1 MTAQQ
6 DFLPYAVG
14 SSANVLSQNDYAA
27 LTSLLLNGLQSGIVP
42 SNELNKILRQ
52 PSIMASVLGQFIVQ
66 TTGQPAIDDGTTA
79 TLLANFTTG
88 VRSLFSGIVGQARNL
103 AMNVSVASATAT
115 LTADEVIVESALGG
129 LRYCIPNVNLSIN
142 LATTGIG
149 GMDTGSAPT
158 SGYVGIYLGY
168 NPTTGVAGLFAQN
181 ATSARVG
188 DVYGGANRPA
198 GYTATTL
205 VSVWPTDS
213 TGKLKVGTQF
223 DRKVSFPT
231 IVILSSSAIVTNSV
245 LALSLAAPINARRVS
260 GNLSASAASS
270 STQSVNLR
278 IAADTN
284 NTGGKEILYAVT
296 SSSGFE
302 QGSPFE
308 DLPVITTQTAY
319 YTSLSNA
326 GSSLFSVSINSYVF

>member
-1 MTAQQ
+1 MYQIDNSTASSTLPAPSTAGTAGYFT
-6 DFLPYAVG
+6 DGNPATGLAPTVVPAEFLNMLMMEMVNLVSTAGLTPSKADRTQVAAAVK
-14 SSANVLSQNDYAA
+14 A
-27 LTSLLLNGLQSGIVP
+27 LAQSYQV
-42 SNELNKILRQ
+42 
-52 PSIMASVLGQFIVQ
+52 
-66 TTGQPAIDDGTTA
+66 
-79 TLLANFTTG
+79 G
-88 VRSLFSGIVGQARNL
+88 VVGQARNL
-103 AMNVSVASATAT
+103 VMNVSTASATAT
-115 LTADEVIVESALGG
+115 LTADEVIAETALGG

-270 STQSVNLR
+270 STQNVNLR

-296 SSSGFE
+296 SSSGFG

>member
-1 MTAQQ
+1 MYQIDNSTASSTLPAPSTAGTAGYFT
-6 DFLPYAVG
+6 DGNPATGLAPTVVPAEFLNMLMMEMVNLVSTAGLTPSKADRTQVAAAVK
-14 SSANVLSQNDYAA
+14 A
-27 LTSLLLNGLQSGIVP
+27 LAQSYQV
-42 SNELNKILRQ
+42 
-52 PSIMASVLGQFIVQ
+52 
-66 TTGQPAIDDGTTA
+66 
-79 TLLANFTTG
+79 G
-88 VRSLFSGIVGQARNL
+88 VVGQARNL
-103 AMNVSVASATAT
+103 VMNVSTASATAT
-115 LTADEVIVESALGG
+115 LTADEVIAETALGG

-296 SSSGFE
+296 SSSGFG